1 MRRSAPDQDVAVAA
15 LTHDR
20 HVGRLYEL
28 TGPRLLTFADAAD
41 EIAQA
46 SGREVRYVP
55 VSLEEHAAEA
65 AAHGVPSE
73 VVELL
78 TDLFS
83 EVVVGR
89 NAATTDGVRRAR
101 PGAAGPQR
109 LCARRRCHWRLER
122 LGRHLSR
129 RGDGQASRRTDRSA
143 TRR

>member
-1 MRRSAPDQDVAVAA
+1 MCRSAPDQDVAVAA

-20 HVGRLYEL
+20 HVGQLYEPM
-28 TGPRLLTFADAAD
+28 GPRLLTFADAAD

-55 VSLEEHAAEA
+55 VSLDHATEA

-73 VVELL
+73 VVE
-78 TDLFS
+78 
-83 EVVVGR
+83 VVVGR
-89 NAATTDGVRRAR
+89 DAATTDSVRRA
-101 PGAAGPQR
+101 
-109 LCARRRCHWRLER
+109 
-122 LGRHLSR
+122 LGRLMSR

>member
-78 TDLFS
+78 TYLFS

-89 NAATTDGVRRAR
+89 NAATTDSVRRA
-101 PGAAGPQR
+101 
-109 LCARRRCHWRLER
+109 
-122 LGRHLSR
+122 LGRHMSR
-129 RGDGQASRRTDRSA
+129 RGDGQASRRTERSA
-143 TRR
+143 TPR